1 MLKSASR
8 SDQRY
13 VPLARFPY
21 DFISQL
27 GIAIRAAWPYNNR
40 RSRSGDAGRVALGF
54 YHERRDDIRNVG
66 LGPEHDWSSHCA
78 DAFGLMAIGY
88 ESPTRTK
95 DFNRKLEYPN
105 LGIV

>member
-1 MLKSASR
+1 VLDQHVLKSASR

-40 RSRSGDAGRVALGF
+40 RSRSGDAGHVANCVGGHDLEVDRDPQSG
-54 YHERRDDIRNVG
+54 RRMFEGGQGRFVVSVICRQIN
-66 LGPEHDWSSHCA
+66 
-78 DAFGLMAIGY
+78 
-88 ESPTRTK
+88 
-95 DFNRKLEYPN
+95 
-105 LGIV
+105 